1 MIIIGVDEAGRGPV
15 LGPMVVC
22 AYAIEKEKDGELKKL
37 GVKDSKALT
46 KNKRSQLKKSLES
59 LGYSEK
65 LILEAEKINELMN
78 RTNLNEIEINAFSKV
93 TKNLIEKLDIKDEEV
108 EIYLDACSTN
118 AKKFEDRFRDKIE
131 DIIKERNLDVK
142 IIAEHKADAKYP
154 IVSSASII
162 AKVERD
168 NLIEKYKKIYGD
180 FGSGYPSDRKT
191 IKFLEDYYKK
201 HKKLPDITRIHWK
214 TCQNIINKY
223 KQTKLTL

>member
-1 MIIIGVDEAGRGPV
+1 MFIIGVDEAGRGPV

-22 AYAIEKEKDGELKKL
+22 AYAIEKEKEEELKKL

-78 RTNLNEIEINAFSKV
+78 KINLNEIELNSFSKV
-93 TKNLIEKLDIKDEEV
+93 VKNLIDKLDLKNDKL
-108 EIYLDACSTN
+108 EIYIDAFNNSE
-118 AKKFEDRFRDKIE
+118 KFVNKFKELISDT
-131 DIIKERNLDVK
+131 IKERNLDVK
-142 IIAEHKADAKYP
+142 IIAEYKADAKYP

-180 FGSGYPSDRKT
+180 IGSGYPSDKKT

-201 HKKLPDITRIHWK
+201 HKKLPDIARIHWK